1 MRGASRRPCCAWLD
15 CLVLLLAGNLLG
27 FAVELL
33 PEPFVLA
40 GLAAV
45 FAACAVGHI
54 LVFLFH
60 LGAVALALHERVSLF
75 VLLQAAVARLVLL
88 LRALGGISA
97 LLLLFALARVAGLFL
112 AVLRLTAAPAL
123 SRALGFDAVPDFDGV
138 IDVFVGG
145 AGGVALALE
154 GFLKLALGFALEALH
169 VFNGLVL

>member
-1 MRGASRRPCCAWLD
+1 M
-15 CLVLLLAGNLLG
+15 
-27 FAVELL
+27 
-33 PEPFVLA
+33 
-40 GLAAV
+40 
-45 FAACAVGHI
+45 
-54 LVFLFH
+54 FLFH